1 MTQPIFRLV
10 ENTFYLEDNFES
22 SEDYRATQLLLKL
35 LAEEK
40 GYIEENYTF
49 NFKYTSDEIYNNIRD
64 MGKKLIYKDTEYHT
78 YSCTGKKT
86 ELKRLEYKE
95 NQNLEDRFKMQ
106 RLYGDEL
113 PKYKDED
120 IEIDKYI
127 VDDGMN
133 LIYVIEVY
141 EKS

>member
-1 MTQPIFRLV
+1 M
-10 ENTFYLEDNFES
+10 E
-22 SEDYRATQLLLKL
+22 
-35 LAEEK
+35 
-40 GYIEENYTF
+40 
-49 NFKYTSDEIYNNIRD
+49 
-64 MGKKLIYKDTEYHT
+64 KKLIYKDTEYHT

-86 ELKRLEYKE
+86 KLKHLEYKE

-120 IEIDKYI
+120 IEIYKYI
-127 VDDGMN
+127 VDDGIN

-141 EKS
+141 EKA